1 MKNLVKSL
9 AGLFAVL
16 ILGASF
22 VTCKQE
28 VSGIEKSVIM
38 INVVPPVK
46 TTYGIG
52 QSLDKTGMVVT
63 AVWNDGTS
71 QTVTDYTVTGFDS
84 SKAVASQD
92 ITVTYSGKKA
102 SFRIKIIEIKPVSLT
117 ITKKPQKLVYTVGS
131 SFDPTGMEVVC
142 TYSDDSKKL
151 LTEKEYEIT
160 GFDSSE
166 EQKNQVVTVEYQN
179 LSAFFTVTVTA
190 ATLES
195 LKIDNLPSKTTY
207 LLNEEFDGTGLEVS
221 AVYSD
226 GETQAI
232 TEYAVTGF
240 DPTAANDSL
249 KVLVEYGGKTAEFT
263 VKVIDKSVKSL
274 EIVSKPTKTTY
285 YEEDSFD
292 PAGLSVKVTYNDG
305 TSEYTESYTS
315 NFDEVVASAGT
326 DKTVTLTFGKKT
338 AEFKI
343 TVLQAEAE
351 FITVTALPA
360 KTTYYKNEEFDP
372 EGMTVV
378 AMLKNGTSKVI
389 TEYTTNFR
397 EIAGS
402 TGKKLC
408 LVTYQECVASF
419 FVLIEPLPAKPVRLE
434 ITKKPAKLVYY
445 KTGEKLNL
453 DGMVVEMVYNNNGK
467 EEKEVVEDYTTRGF
481 DSSTYGI
488 KTVTVIYTED
498 GFTYTAS
505 YECRVG
511 YPTGIRIDTDS
522 SKTSVKIGG
531 SLSVKDVSC
540 YLKWVDGSEE
550 KLDANYTLEEFDSST
565 AGTQTVTVKYSKDG
579 YTFTETYECEVVY
592 PVGIRI
598 DTENSKTTCP
608 VGGSLYT
615 SDVCCFVI
623 WNNGSEERIY
633 SNFTITGFDSSTA
646 GKQTV
651 TVCYTEESY
660 SFSETYEVNVI
671 TLEECLNNNIQMV
684 KVMSESRTITGSGS
698 SGVFRR
704 NRTVTLSPY
713 EIGKYE
719 VTQELYEAVMGKNPS
734 YFTTNVAAGEIQS
747 LRPVEKVSWYDA
759 ITFCNKL
766 TLLSGL
772 TEEDLV
778 YSVEGITDWLNLS
791 AKEVP
796 SSSSTAWD
804 NVTINL
810 RKKGY
815 RLPTEAEWEFAA
827 RGGDTSASEWN
838 YTYAGSDSL
847 DDVAWYDSN
856 SSDKTHQVGK
866 KSPNSLGLY
875 DMSGNVWE
883 WCNDWYGSIG
893 TGSETDPIGAVSGYD
908 RCERGGSWDYYS
920 NDCEVDNR
928 DYYSAYDRSSYY
940 GFRLARTA
948 E

>member
-1 MKNLVKSL
+1 MKNLLLKSL
-9 AGLFAVL
+9 AGLMAVL
-16 ILGASF
+16 ILGASL
-22 VTCKQE
+22 VSCKQE
-28 VSGIEKSVIM
+28 DSGIDKSVIM

-102 SFRIKIIEIKPVSLT
+102 SFRVKIIEIKPVSLT

-151 LTEKEYEIT
+151 LTAGEYEIT
-160 GFDSSE
+160 GFDSSV

-179 LSAFFTVTVTA
+179 LSASFTVTVTSA
-190 ATLES
+190 ALES
-195 LKIDNLPSKTTY
+195 LRIDKLPSKTTY

-240 DPTAANDSL
+240 DSTAANDSL
-249 KVLVEYGGKTAEFT
+249 KVLVEYDGKTAEFT

-274 EIVSKPTKTTY
+274 EIVSEPAKTTY

-434 ITKKPAKLVYY
+434 ITEKPTKLVYY

-467 EEKEVVEDYTTRGF
+467 EEKEEVEDYTTRGF

-646 GKQTV
+646 GTRTV
-651 TVCYTEESY
+651 TVNYTYGSY
-660 SFSETYEVNVI
+660 SFSETYDVKIN
-671 TLEECLNNNIQMV
+671 TEEWLKTVMV
-684 KVMSESRTITGSGS
+684 QVMSESRTITGSGS

-719 VTQELYEAVMGKNPS
+719 VTQELYKVVMGKNPS

-747 LRPVEKVSWYDA
+747 QRPVEKVSWYDA

-778 YSVEGITDWLNLS
+778 YSVEGITDWLSLS
-791 AKEVP
+791 AEEVP
-796 SSSSTAWD
+796 STSSTAWD

-893 TGSETDPIGAVSGYD
+893 TGSETDPIGAVSGHN
-908 RCERGGSWDYYS
+908 RCKRGGSWHFLS
-920 NDCEVDNR
+920 DCEVDSR
-928 DYYSAYDRSSYY
+928 DCNDAYGR
-940 GFRLARTA
+940 
-948 E
+948 

>member
-240 DPTAANDSL
+240 DSTAANDSL

-550 KLDANYTLEEFDSST
+550 KLDANYTLEGFDSST

-747 LRPVEKVSWYDA
+747 QRPVEKVSWYDA

-875 DMSGNVWE
+875 DMSGNVGE

-893 TGSETDPIGAVSGYD
+893 TGSETDPVGPVSGDY
-908 RCERGGSWDYYS
+908 RCLRGGSWNDYGYH
-920 NDCEVDNR
+920 CEVDSRDNHIASNR
-928 DYYSAYDRSSYY
+928 YSSC

>member
-1 MKNLVKSL
+1 MKNLLLKSL
-9 AGLFAVL
+9 AGLMAVL
-16 ILGASF
+16 ILGASL
-22 VTCKQE
+22 VSCKQE
-28 VSGIEKSVIM
+28 DSGIDKSVIM

-102 SFRIKIIEIKPVSLT
+102 SFRVKIIEIKPVSLT

-151 LTEKEYEIT
+151 LTAGEYEIT
-160 GFDSSE
+160 GFDSSV

-179 LSAFFTVTVTA
+179 LSASFTVTVTSA
-190 ATLES
+190 ALES
-195 LKIDNLPSKTTY
+195 LRIDKLPSKTTY

-240 DPTAANDSL
+240 DSTAANDSL
-249 KVLVEYGGKTAEFT
+249 KVLVEYDGKTAEFT

-274 EIVSKPTKTTY
+274 EIVSEPAKTTY

-315 NFDEVVASAGT
+315 NFDKVVASAGT

-498 GFTYTAS
+498 GFTYTAG

-511 YPTGIRIDTDS
+511 YPTGIRIDTENS
-522 SKTSVKIGG
+522 TTTYYVGG

-550 KLDANYTLEEFDSST
+550 KLNVNYTLEGFDSST

-579 YTFTETYECEVVY
+579 YEFTETYE
-592 PVGIRI
+592 
-598 DTENSKTTCP
+598 
-608 VGGSLYT
+608 
-615 SDVCCFVI
+615 
-623 WNNGSEERIY
+623 
-633 SNFTITGFDSSTA
+633 
-646 GKQTV
+646 
-651 TVCYTEESY
+651 
-660 SFSETYEVNVI
+660 VNEI
-671 TLEECLNNNIQMV
+671 TLEEWLKTVMV
-684 KVMSESRTITGSGS
+684 QVMSESRTITGSGS

-719 VTQELYEAVMGKNPS
+719 VTQELYKVVMGKNPS

-747 LRPVEKVSWYDA
+747 QRPVEKVSWYDA

-778 YSVEGITDWLNLS
+778 YSVEGITDWLSLS
-791 AKEVP
+791 AEEVP
-796 SSSSTAWD
+796 STSSTAWD

-875 DMSGNVWE
+875 DMCGNVWE

-893 TGSETDPIGAVSGYD
+893 TGSETDPVGPVSGSY
-908 RCERGGSWDYYS
+908 RCERGGSWGSYS
-920 NDCEVDNR
+920 YHCEVDDRFSDSAFNR
-928 DYYSAYDRSSYY
+928 SYY
-940 GFRLARTA
+940 YGVRLARTA

>member
-226 GETQAI
+226 GETQVI

-240 DPTAANDSL
+240 DSTAANDSL

-646 GKQTV
+646 GTRTV
-651 TVCYTEESY
+651 TVNYTYGSY
-660 SFSETYEVNVI
+660 SFSETYDVKIN
-671 TLEECLNNNIQMV
+671 TEEWLKTVMV
-684 KVMSESRTITGSGS
+684 QVMSESRTITGSGS

-719 VTQELYEAVMGKNPS
+719 VTQELYKVVMGKNPS

-747 LRPVEKVSWYDA
+747 QRPVEKVSWYDA

-778 YSVEGITDWLNLS
+778 YSVEGITDWLSLS
-791 AKEVP
+791 AEEVP
-796 SSSSTAWD
+796 STSSTAWD

-875 DMSGNVWE
+875 DMCGNVWE

-893 TGSETDPIGAVSGYD
+893 TGSETDPIGAVSGCS
-908 RCERGGSWDYYS
+908 RCERGGSYGS
-920 NDCEVDNR
+920 SSSCCEVDYRNY
-928 DYYSAYDRSSYY
+928 DYAYDRDRND

>member
-1 MKNLVKSL
+1 MKNLLLKSL
-9 AGLFAVL
+9 AGLMAVL
-16 ILGASF
+16 ILGASL
-22 VTCKQE
+22 VSCKQE
-28 VSGIEKSVIM
+28 DSGIDKSVIM

-102 SFRIKIIEIKPVSLT
+102 SFRVKIIEIKPVSLT

-151 LTEKEYEIT
+151 LTAGEYEIT
-160 GFDSSE
+160 GFDSSV

-179 LSAFFTVTVTA
+179 LSASFTVTVTSA
-190 ATLES
+190 ALES
-195 LKIDNLPSKTTY
+195 LRIDKLPSKTTY

-240 DPTAANDSL
+240 DSTAANDSL
-249 KVLVEYGGKTAEFT
+249 KVLVEYDGKTAEFT

-274 EIVSKPTKTTY
+274 EIVSEPAKTTY

-315 NFDEVVASAGT
+315 NFDKVVASAGT

-498 GFTYTAS
+498 GFTYTAG

-511 YPTGIRIDTDS
+511 YPTGIRIDTENS
-522 SKTSVKIGG
+522 TTTYYVGG

-550 KLDANYTLEEFDSST
+550 KLNVNYTLEGFDSST

-579 YTFTETYECEVVY
+579 YEFTETYE
-592 PVGIRI
+592 
-598 DTENSKTTCP
+598 
-608 VGGSLYT
+608 
-615 SDVCCFVI
+615 
-623 WNNGSEERIY
+623 
-633 SNFTITGFDSSTA
+633 
-646 GKQTV
+646 
-651 TVCYTEESY
+651 
-660 SFSETYEVNVI
+660 VNEI
-671 TLEECLNNNIQMV
+671 TLEEWLKTVMV
-684 KVMSESRTITGSGS
+684 QVMSESRTITGSGS

-719 VTQELYEAVMGKNPS
+719 VTQKLYKVVMGKNPS

-747 LRPVEKVSWYDA
+747 QRPVEKVSWYDA
-759 ITFCNKL
+759 ITFCNKF

-778 YSVEGITDWLNLS
+778 YSVEGITDWLSLS
-791 AKEVP
+791 AEEVP
-796 SSSSTAWD
+796 STSSTAWD

-875 DMSGNVWE
+875 DMCGNVWE

-893 TGSETDPIGAVSGYD
+893 TGSETDPVGPSSGD
-908 RCERGGSWDYYS
+908 NRCRRGGSWYS
-920 NDCEVDNR
+920 NSSYCWVDYR
-928 DYYSAYDRSSYY
+928 YYYYAYYRSSYV

>member
-240 DPTAANDSL
+240 DSTAANDSL

-646 GKQTV
+646 GTRTV
-651 TVCYTEESY
+651 TVNYTYGSY
-660 SFSETYEVNVI
+660 SFSETYDVKIN
-671 TLEECLNNNIQMV
+671 TEEWLKTVMV
-684 KVMSESRTITGSGS
+684 QVMSESRTITGSGS

-719 VTQELYEAVMGKNPS
+719 VTQELYKVVMGKNPS

-747 LRPVEKVSWYDA
+747 QRPVEKVSWYDA

-778 YSVEGITDWLNLS
+778 YSVEGITDWLSLS
-791 AKEVP
+791 AEEVP
-796 SSSSTAWD
+796 STSSTAWD

-893 TGSETDPIGAVSGYD
+893 TGSETDPIGAVSGNY
-908 RCERGGSWDYYS
+908 RCVRGGSWYISSYY
-920 NDCEVDNR
+920 CEVDYR
-928 DYYSAYDRSSYY
+928 DYGSAYYRNSNR

>member
-226 GETQAI
+226 GETQVI

-240 DPTAANDSL
+240 DSTAANDSL

-498 GFTYTAS
+498 GFTYTAG

-511 YPTGIRIDTDS
+511 YPTGIRIDTENS
-522 SKTSVKIGG
+522 TTTYYVGG

-550 KLDANYTLEEFDSST
+550 KLNVNYTLEGFDSST
-565 AGTQTVTVKYSKDG
+565 AGTRTVTVNYTDG
-579 YTFTETYECEVVY
+579 
-592 PVGIRI
+592 
-598 DTENSKTTCP
+598 
-608 VGGSLYT
+608 
-615 SDVCCFVI
+615 
-623 WNNGSEERIY
+623 
-633 SNFTITGFDSSTA
+633 
-646 GKQTV
+646 
-651 TVCYTEESY
+651 SY
-660 SFSETYEVNVI
+660 SFSETYDVKIN
-671 TLEECLNNNIQMV
+671 TEEWLKTVMV
-684 KVMSESRTITGSGS
+684 QVMSESRTITGSGS

-719 VTQELYEAVMGKNPS
+719 VTQELYKVVMGKNPS

-747 LRPVEKVSWYDA
+747 QRPVEKVSWYDA

-778 YSVEGITDWLNLS
+778 YSVEGITDWLSLS
-791 AKEVP
+791 AEEVP
-796 SSSSTAWD
+796 STSSTAWD

-875 DMSGNVWE
+875 DMSGNVGE

-893 TGSETDPIGAVSGYD
+893 TGSETDPVGPVSGDY
-908 RCERGGSWDYYS
+908 RCLRGGSWNDYGYH
-920 NDCEVDNR
+920 CEVDSRDNHIASNR
-928 DYYSAYDRSSYY
+928 YSSC